1 MASNTLTTTNAYQ
14 AVLTVDLK
22 KSSVIPAPTIALSIY
37 EGDLSADGATLTGVN
52 DIKFKVQSAPI
63 DAEALYEDLTSE
75 QTLTAG
81 TKTYEYLLVQERF
94 VRVVVKSAVNDA
106 HGKATVISSN

>member
-1 MASNTLTTTNAYQ
+1 MASNTITTTNTYQ
-14 AVLTVDLK
+14 AVLTMDCK
-22 KSSVIPAPTIALSIY
+22 KSSVIPSPTMAFSIY
-37 EGDLSADGATLTGVN
+37 EGTLSADGATLTGVN

-75 QTLTAG
+75 QTLSAG

-94 VRVVVKSAVNDA
+94 VRVVAKSAVNDV
-106 HGKATVISSN
+106 HGKVTVISSN